1 MLRVVSNKEYRY
13 SQSGVMAAKERMVL
27 YQSIKKKKK
36 ALIELKICVSGL
48 YNYICA
54 NI

>member
-1 MLRVVSNKEYRY
+1 MLRVVSKEYRY

-36 ALIELKICVSGL
+36 I
-48 YNYICA
+48 N
-54 NI
+54 